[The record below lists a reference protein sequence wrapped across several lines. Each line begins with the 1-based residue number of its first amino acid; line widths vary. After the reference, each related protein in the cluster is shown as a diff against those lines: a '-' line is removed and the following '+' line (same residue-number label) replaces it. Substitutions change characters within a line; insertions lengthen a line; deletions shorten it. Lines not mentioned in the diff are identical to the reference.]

1 MAGLQRPSKTVR
13 METARGL
20 QPLKGYHSNMFESHL
35 PTLNVVRHSL
45 LALIRMV
52 PNDVPP
58 EKDDAVIR
66 YITNLDDALR
76 EVDEAIE
83 TLESLN

>member
-1 MAGLQRPSKTVR
+1 
-13 METARGL
+13 
-20 QPLKGYHSNMFESHL
+20 
-35 PTLNVVRHSL
+35 
-45 LALIRMV
+45 MV